1 MSKIFDGLLNVYA
14 FAWVLITRSAFGM
27 YACVALMALMLGL
40 FVISFAEQLRLAKKK
55 KESPP
60 AVFEELP
67 KSEVEEEKPKP
78 KPKRIYPHYDDV
90 EVVEYKQPAEG
101 SLREENRE
109 DGWLHVFVWRAGNWE
124 KTHRISPEG
133 VKEKCHS
140 SRKSQITANRCVIA
154 LPLLGVVGMFA
165 EDIIALTRS
174 NIKMK
179 EGWKIHCKYEPKR
192 QQK

>member
-1 MSKIFDGLLNVYA
+1 MPAGCRYGRSRPLPSALYGRRA
-14 FAWVLITRSAFGM
+14 ITCLSRCFLQNRRKSR
-27 YACVALMALMLGL
+27 
-40 FVISFAEQLRLAKKK
+40 FAECTVRQNA
-55 KESPP
+55 
-60 AVFEELP
+60 F
-67 KSEVEEEKPKP
+67 
-78 KPKRIYPHYDDV
+78 IYPHYDDV
-90 EVVEYKQPAEG
+90 EVVEYRQPAEG
-101 SLREENRE
+101 TLREENRE
-109 DGWLHVFVWRAGNWE
+109 DGWLHVFVWQAGNW
-124 KTHRISPEG
+124 KKSHRISPGGE
-133 VKEKCHS
+133 ECHS

>member
-1 MSKIFDGLLNVYA
+1 MVAPALCLRHFMVDVLLRACPDVFCKTGANP
-14 FAWVLITRSAFGM
+14 VLPSVQCVKMLLFIHITM
-27 YACVALMALMLGL
+27 M
-40 FVISFAEQLRLAKKK
+40 LRLSNIDNLRKD
-55 KESPP
+55 
-60 AVFEELP
+60 LCG
-67 KSEVEEEKPKP
+67 
-78 KPKRIYPHYDDV
+78 KRTERTAGYTSSFGRLETGRNRIV
-90 EVVEYKQPAEG
+90 SVREG
-101 SLREENRE
+101 
-109 DGWLHVFVWRAGNWE
+109 
-124 KTHRISPEG
+124 K
-133 VKEKCHS
+133 KCHS